1 MRGSLQA
8 LRIVAVAFLLAIA
21 ASSAEAL
28 GLTKNA
34 DLAFGDIAVS
44 GVGVVGSTVTISP
57 SGTRLSSGSVTLLTS
72 TYGAASFSVTFGSVN
87 HAYSIVLPTSAT
99 LTSGGGFTMNVDTFT
114 SSGSASTSFTVGA
127 TLHATSTQKPGTY
140 MGTFLVTVTQP

>member
-8 LRIVAVAFLLAIA
+8 LRIAAVAFLLAIA

-34 DLAFGDIAVS
+34 DLAFGDLSVS
-44 GVGVVGSTVTISP
+44 GVTGMGSTVTITP
-57 SGTRLSSGSVTLLTS
+57 SGTRSSVGSVTLLTS
-72 TYGAASFSVTFGSVN
+72 TYGAASFSVTFSNIN
-87 HAYSIVLPTSAT
+87 HAYSIILPTSAT
-99 LTSGGGFTMNVDTFT
+99 LTSGGGFTMSVDTFT
-114 SSGSASTSFTVGA
+114 SSGSASSSFTVGA
-127 TLHATSTQKPGTY
+127 TLRVASTQMPGTY